1 MGYIH
6 GESREQIYL
15 LPEAVDD
22 YIGPENPV
30 RFLDVF
36 VEQLD
41 LAALEFTHATP
52 AATGR
57 PPYDPADLLRLYL
70 YGYLNR
76 MRSSRR
82 LETEAGR
89 NLELM
94 WLLRKIRPD
103 FKTIADFRKTN
114 RTAITKVCREFTVLC
129 KELDLFGGE
138 LVAIDGSKFHAVNSK
153 NRNFSEAKLKRLL
166 AEIDARIAAY
176 LTQLDRQDAAE
187 ATVSL
192 TPTAEERREKLRRA
206 QDRKRAYEGYVE
218 QLQQSG
224 ETQVSL
230 TDPDSRKMP
239 TGHGGQVGY
248 NVQIAVDEKHKLIVA
263 HDVTTAVT
271 DRDQLASM
279 AETAKATV
287 GAATLTVVADMGY
300 YHGAE
305 VKKCEAQ
312 GIVAYVAK
320 PNTSANTKLGL
331 FGKEC
336 FQYDATADVYRCPA
350 GEALTYRFSTVEQ
363 GRSIRTYS
371 TAACRTC
378 ALKPQCTRNKESR
391 RITRW
396 EDEAVLERMEQRVRE
411 HPEIMRKRKMLAEH
425 PFGTI
430 KRSMDQSYFL
440 MRGQDKVRAE
450 ASLTVLAYNIKRV
463 INILGVTS
471 LVRALV

>member
-1 MGYIH
+1 M
-6 GESREQIYL
+6 
-15 LPEAVDD
+15 
-22 YIGPENPV
+22 
-30 RFLDVF
+30 
-36 VEQLD
+36 
-41 LAALEFTHATP
+41 
-52 AATGR
+52 
-57 PPYDPADLLRLYL
+57 
-70 YGYLNR
+70 
-76 MRSSRR
+76 
-82 LETEAGR
+82 EAGP
-89 NLELM
+89 NLELL
-94 WLLRKIRPD
+94 WLLRKLRPD
-103 FKTIADFRKTN
+103 FKTIADFRKVN
-114 RTAITKVCREFTVLC
+114 RAAITQVCREFTMLC
-129 KELDLFGGE
+129 RRLDLFGGE

-166 AEIDARIAAY
+166 EEIEAEIEAY
-176 LTQLDRQDAAE
+176 LKQLDRQDAE
-187 ATVSL
+187 DATVP
-192 TPTAEERREKLRRA
+192 TPTAEELRERLRRSHE
-206 QDRKRAYEGYVE
+206 RKQAYEGYLE
-218 QLQQSG
+218 QLKQSG

-239 TGHGGQVGY
+239 TGQGSQVGY

-263 HDVTTAVT
+263 HDVTDAVT

-287 GAATLTVVADMGY
+287 GAETLTVVADMGY

-336 FQYDATADVYRCPA
+336 FRYDATADVYRCPA

-371 TAACRTC
+371 TAACSTC
-378 ALKPQCTRNKESR
+378 TLKPQCTRNKESR

-396 EDEAVLERMEQRVRE
+396 EDEAVLERMEQRVSE
-411 HPEIMRKRKMLAEH
+411 HPDIMRKRKMLAEH

-430 KRSMDQSYFL
+430 KRWMDQSYFL
-440 MRGQDKVRAE
+440 MRGQDQVSAE

-463 INILGVTS
+463 INILGVTP
-471 LVRALV
+471 LVRALA